1 MLNPTDHAPGP
12 LPPSAQEIADV
23 IGRDRALFLIGQLP
37 AAGRRAWRRVVYIPK
52 RFGTDHPLVALM
64 GWHDAEKLRRAFG
77 GEILQPSNC
86 NCVARAWRNRVIAS
100 LAADGLD
107 AGAIADA
114 ASVSVFVVRK
124 VLAGN
129 APEDRMP
136 RLADDA
142 DDELCIED
150 GMDRN
155 ITRRKARA

>member
-1 MLNPTDHAPGP
+1 MKDVPAP

-37 AAGRRAWRRVVYIPK
+37 VSGARSWRRVVYIPK
-52 RFGTDHPLVALM
+52 RMPLDHPLVALM
-64 GWHDAEKLRRAFG
+64 GWHDAEKLRRTFG

-86 NCVARAWRNRVIAS
+86 NCVARAWRNRVICS
-100 LAADGLD
+100 MAADGD
-107 AGAIADA
+107 DVVAIADA
-114 ASVSVFVVRK
+114 VSSTVWVVRK
-124 VLAGN
+124 VIAGN